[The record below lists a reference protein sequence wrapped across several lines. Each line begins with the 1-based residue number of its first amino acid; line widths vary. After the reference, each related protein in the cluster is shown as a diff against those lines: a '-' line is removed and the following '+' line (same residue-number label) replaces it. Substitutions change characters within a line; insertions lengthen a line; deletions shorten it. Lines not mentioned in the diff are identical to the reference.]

1 MLTRSRVNTLC
12 LECHQN
18 FYNSPHP
25 QNTKS
30 QACTMCHVAVHGSNV
45 SNVLFK

>member
-1 MLTRSRVNTLC
+1 LLTRARVNTLC

-18 FYNSPHP
+18 FYNAPHP

-30 QACTMCHVAVHGSNV
+30 QACTMCHMGIHGSNT
-45 SNVLFK
+45 SNVFFK